1 MRLFLV
7 FNIKPPTMISLM
19 KLIVN
24 KHLAF
29 TPCQALLCALYTPSG
44 FLCKWTVAITKR
56 EQLQIDFNKPPTPQ
70 LSPYTKPEV
79 RMMLTIISQRKKL
92 KQRWQA

>member
-1 MRLFLV
+1 
-7 FNIKPPTMISLM
+7 MISLM

-44 FLCKWTVAITKR
+44 FLCKWTVAITKH
-56 EQLQIDFNKPPTPQ
+56 EQLQTDFDKLSTPQ
-70 LSPYTKPEV
+70 LSPYIKPEV
-79 RMMLTIISQRKKL
+79 RMMVAIISQRKTL
-92 KQRWQA
+92 KQR

>member
-1 MRLFLV
+1 
-7 FNIKPPTMISLM
+7 MISMM

-56 EQLQIDFNKPPTPQ
+56 ERLQIDFSKLSTPQ
-70 LSPYTKPEV
+70 PSPCTKPEV
-79 RMMLTIISQRKKL
+79 RVIVTIISQRKI
-92 KQRWQA
+92 